1 MLFNSKLQ
9 IDLPIDKRAIISG
22 VRFNVPE
29 THQSPAPARA
39 QEPLESELDS
49 RTTAIKVAVT

>member
-39 QEPLESELDS
+39 QEPLEPELDS
-49 RTTAIKVAVT
+49 RTTAIKITVT

>member
-1 MLFNSKLQ
+1 MLFNSKSQ

-29 THQSPAPARA
+29 SHQSLAPARA
-39 QEPLESELDS
+39 QEPELDS
-49 RTTAIKVAVT
+49 RTTAIKIAVT